1 MKNIVHTFS
10 RDVVHAFLKSRDGGS
25 KNSRNFELIAALIMH
40 RLYEQQWKQPTMIG
54 FYLTAKYAKILSDA
68 GEPSHDLLIEALNH
82 GIDENHQIDF
92 VISTYFEENGAHQE
106 FQLKRFGMEGQI
118 DDTDSL
124 IAYLNGMS
132 KKYVQTDAACLVALA
147 DIRSIDL
154 PKINRDL
161 NKESFPFAELLL
173 AGIASDKFIV
183 AALLPDGGASVYDLD
198 SWDLVDILRRAD

>member
-10 RDVVHAFLKSRDGGS
+10 RDVVHAFLESRDGGW

-68 GEPSHDLLIEALNH
+68 GEPNHDLLMEALNH

-92 VISTYFEENGAHQE
+92 VISTYFEEDVAHQE
-106 FQLKRFGMEGQI
+106 FQLKRFGMEGQK

-124 IAYLNGMS
+124 IAYLNDMN

-154 PKINRDL
+154 LKVNREF
-161 NKESFPFAELLL
+161 NKEKFPFDELLL
-173 AGIASDKFIV
+173 AGIASNQFII
-183 AALLPDGGASVYDLD
+183 AALLPDEGWSAYDLD
-198 SWDLVDILRRAD
+198 SWEPVDISRQAD